1 MAIAIILK
9 ISTMQFWLMQEF
21 PAVKLKKEWNGWGLQ

>member
-9 ISTMQFWLMQEF
+9 ISMMQFWLMQEF
-21 PAVKLKKEWNGWGLQ
+21 PAGKLKKEWNGSGLQ